1 MSPYLAYYTHHLD
14 PIALRFPQGFL
25 IEGIYWY
32 GLAYC
37 VGFMIAAYLL
47 RLYQQKG
54 KIALSVDLQ
63 STLLAYLILG
73 VLVGGR
79 VGYWL
84 LYQGGN
90 FWSEPASFFQ
100 DWRKGMSAHGAFL
113 GVGLGL
119 VYFSYT
125 YKQRFLS
132 LTDVVVTLA
141 PAGIA
146 LGRIANFINGE
157 LWGRVTAVPWAVI
170 FPSSAPYPYYPQALL
185 APRHPS
191 QLYEA
196 LLEGLVL
203 LAFSQWRFWKTS
215 IKPGLLTGEF
225 LMGYACLRSWVE
237 CFREPDA
244 ELLLGLTRGQFY
256 SSLLFVIGLGIR
268 YYASQQSTPKADLKT
283 NERTKNTQVK
293 AVIHQ

>member
-14 PIALRFPQGFL
+14 PIALRFPKGFF
-25 IEGIYWY
+25 IESIYWY

-37 VGFMIAAYLL
+37 LGFMLAAYLL

-54 KIALSVDLQ
+54 KIALSGDMQ
-63 STLLAYLILG
+63 STFLTYLILG
-73 VLVGGR
+73 VLAGGR

-84 LYQGGN
+84 LYQGGD
-90 FWSEPASFFQ
+90 FWAEPANFFQ
-100 DWRKGMSAHGAFL
+100 NWRQGMSAHGAFI

-119 VYFSYT
+119 VCFAYH
-125 YKQRFLS
+125 YKHRL
-132 LTDVVVTLA
+132 LGLADVVVTLA

-157 LWGRVTAVPWAVI
+157 LWGRITTVPWAVI

-196 LLEGLVL
+196 MFEGLVL

-215 IKPGLLTGEF
+215 IKPGVLTGEF
-225 LMGYACLRSWVE
+225 LMGYACLRSLGE

-244 ELLLGLTRGQFY
+244 ALLFGLTRGQFY
-256 SSLLFVIGLGIR
+256 SALFLVVGLGIR
-268 YYASQQSTPKADLKT
+268 CYASQKT
-283 NERTKNTQVK
+283 SYESNPHDSQKPNHRQVK
-293 AVIHQ
+293 APIH